1 MSIREKTFLG
11 FFLTITIF
19 VTMTVREKFPA
30 RECCLAGNNSKV
42 WSKESYLRVNNR
54 GVAGPIVIEQVE
66 KGIRS
71 ELDWPTELG

>member
-1 MSIREKTFLG
+1 
-11 FFLTITIF
+11 
-19 VTMTVREKFPA
+19 MTVREKFPA
-30 RECCLAGNNSKV
+30 REWLFLAGNNSKV
-42 WSKESYLRVNNR
+42 WSKEFYLRVNNR